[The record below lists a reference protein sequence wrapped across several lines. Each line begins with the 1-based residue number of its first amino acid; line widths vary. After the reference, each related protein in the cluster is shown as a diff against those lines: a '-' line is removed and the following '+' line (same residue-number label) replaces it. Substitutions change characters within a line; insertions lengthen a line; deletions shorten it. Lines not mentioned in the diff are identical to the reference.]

1 MLLYPIIINPRKINL
16 SDIDK
21 FLEAVADDQFVE
33 GHEVLEVRWREL
45 KKDEKTLNES
55 KILKG
60 LINGSTAI
68 ALKLFGKEKG
78 AKTVWATF
86 EKYRP
91 LIESETCKDT
101 PKYLEAQKLLD
112 EKFKLYM

>member
-1 MLLYPIIINPRKINL
+1 M

-21 FLEAVADDQFVE
+21 FLEAVENDNFVD
-33 GHEVLEVRWREL
+33 GHEVLEDRWREL
-45 KKDEKTLNES
+45 KKSSETLNES

-60 LINGSTAI
+60 LINGSTAL
-68 ALKLFGKEKG
+68 ALKLMGKEKG

-91 LIESETCKDT
+91 LIESEVCIETA
-101 PKYLEAQKLLD
+101 KYKQSEELLD
-112 EKFKLYM
+112 KKYELYM